1 MRLRAFTKEDAAVV
15 CSWLRT
21 EEEMYRWSADR
32 FNKFPLQ
39 AEDIMENYAPQIA
52 SGRFF
57 PLAAVDEEDCLVGHF
72 IIRYPREDDDSSVRF
87 GFVIVDPA
95 MRGKG
100 HGKAMLLL
108 GIRYVQENLCA
119 ERIDLGV
126 FANNDSARYCYE
138 AAGFRAFGH
147 RLCEMPIGTW
157 DCIDMELFLGKAQ

>member
-39 AEDIMENYAPQIA
+39 TEDVMENYAPQIA

-57 PLAAVDEEDCLVGHF
+57 PLAAVDEEDRLVGHF

-108 GIRYVQENLCA
+108 GIRYVQENLCSQTTIVPDIA
-119 ERIDLGV
+119 MRRPVSGLLAIAYVRCRSG
-126 FANNDSARYCYE
+126 
-138 AAGFRAFGH
+138 
-147 RLCEMPIGTW
+147 PGTASTW
-157 DCIDMELFLGKAQ
+157 NCS